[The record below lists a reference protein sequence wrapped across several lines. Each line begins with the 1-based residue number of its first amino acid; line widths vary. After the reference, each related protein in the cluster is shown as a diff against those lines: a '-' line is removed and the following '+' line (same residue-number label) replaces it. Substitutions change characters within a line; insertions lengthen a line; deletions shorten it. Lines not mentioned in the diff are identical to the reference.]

1 MVTNPTQLRNLDRAG
16 LFDGGQLIDMI
27 ERGEFGIVILRAHF
41 YPPPVLAAIGGHYEH
56 AHTIHMNGFDY
67 SILYPKETRRRDE
80 GTTTDDNS
88 LH

>member
-1 MVTNPTQLRNLDRAG
+1 MSSAIRRSCATCTWRG
-16 LFDGGQLIDMI
+16 IFDGGQLIEMI

-67 SILYPKETRRRDE
+67 SILYPKELDGGE
-80 GTTTDDNS
+80 GTPDDNG
-88 LH
+88 LPD